1 MAGKFEVYRDASGSY
16 RFRFAADSGQTIP
29 SPERYR
35 TEDEAWQR
43 IESLR
48 ANVSPHQPTS

>member
-1 MAGKFEVYRDASGSY
+1 MAGKFEVYRDASGSF
-16 RFRFAADSGQTIP
+16 RFHFAADSGQTIP

-35 TEDEAWQR
+35 TEDEARER

-48 ANVSPHQPTS
+48 ANISPRRPTS